1 VSLYKFIFK
10 AMKKYRFITPMKEKE
25 LEAKAASHRER
36 WKASMFLHSGSFFDD
51 QNPGIDWED
60 DTAVINMPRSK
71 EDVKKY
77 FIEEERLLFENIYGD
92 RNYIGPDLS
101 EIEKNELIVLRTSII
116 NERIKLHRKIFKL
129 PENVQIYIAGL
140 HNAIESGAPTPWE
153 GIVSRFFYKQHEW
166 DLFLILDMLQRT
178 SGIIGIDDGPWPLY
192 WFESRELLFEALH
205 LYPELIKNTVGRSL
219 PLRIWDQKDF
229 VKGIVNVNHKL
240 FKAAPRHIKES
251 KQKVLEA
258 AEVDGRIIKFIKTKL
273 RNDPDVALAAVRS
286 HEDSKKSLFKK
297 TKVALNIV

>member
-1 VSLYKFIFK
+1 
-10 AMKKYRFITPMKEKE
+10 MKEKE
-25 LEAKAASHRER
+25 LEAKAAIHREK
-36 WKASMFLHSGSFFDD
+36 WKAEMFLHSSSYFDD
-51 QNPGIDWED
+51 QNPEHGWEKG
-60 DTAVINMPRSK
+60 TQIHMPRSK

-77 FIEEERLLFENIYGD
+77 FIEEEELLFDNGCT
-92 RNYIGPDLS
+92 
-101 EIEKNELIVLRTSII
+101 EICICCEEIRSID
-116 NERIKLHRKIFKL
+116 NERIKLHRKIFNL

-140 HNAIESGAPTPWE
+140 HNAIESEALSPWE

-178 SGIIGIDDGPWPLY
+178 SGIIGIDDGPWPLD

-205 LYPELIKNTVGRSL
+205 LYPELIKNIVGRSL